1 MSLPILKFD
10 AVVVG
15 GGGAGR
21 VGQPDRCGAGG
32 DCDDRRGRGVP

>member
-15 GGGAGR
+15 GGGAGLR
-21 VGQPDRCGAGG
+21 AALQLSEAG
-32 DCDDRRGRGVP
+32 VSTTL